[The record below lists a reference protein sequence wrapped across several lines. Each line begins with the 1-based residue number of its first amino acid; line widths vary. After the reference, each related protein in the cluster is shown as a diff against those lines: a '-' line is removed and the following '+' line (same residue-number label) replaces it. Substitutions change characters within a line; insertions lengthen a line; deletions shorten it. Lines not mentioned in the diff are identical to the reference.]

1 MRRTD
6 LRLKQEWLPVIT
18 WAGVRGSLS
27 MVLAMMLIVSAK
39 GEAGT
44 AAEVNRLVLL
54 NIVYGVVLMS
64 ILLQGT
70 TMAWL
75 MKRGGLIVESREE
88 TEYELALARRQ
99 ASRVLL
105 ENLES
110 SERKGTLSHET
121 FDTLH
126 RQLLARREANDKRI
140 AHMLEHTSSLNT
152 IELQI
157 ESTHLS
163 ALEKQVYRDLEKA
176 GDLDYD
182 SMEALVREVVD
193 RKE

>member
-1 MRRTD
+1 
-6 LRLKQEWLPVIT
+6 
-18 WAGVRGSLS
+18 
-27 MVLAMMLIVSAK
+27 
-39 GEAGT
+39 
-44 AAEVNRLVLL
+44 
-54 NIVYGVVLMS
+54 
-64 ILLQGT
+64 
-70 TMAWL
+70 MAWL
-75 MKRGGLIVESREE
+75 MKRGGLIAETAEE

-99 ASRVLL
+99 AIRVLL
-105 ENLES
+105 DNLES

-121 FDTLH
+121 FDALH

-140 AHMLEHTSSLNT
+140 AHMLEHTPALNT

-157 ESTHLS
+157 ECNHLS

-193 RKE
+193 RGGK

>member
-1 MRRTD
+1 
-6 LRLKQEWLPVIT
+6 
-18 WAGVRGSLS
+18 
-27 MVLAMMLIVSAK
+27 
-39 GEAGT
+39 
-44 AAEVNRLVLL
+44 
-54 NIVYGVVLMS
+54 
-64 ILLQGT
+64 
-70 TMAWL
+70 MAWL
-75 MKRGGLIVESREE
+75 MKRGGLIAETAEE

-99 ASRVLL
+99 AIRVLL
-105 ENLES
+105 DNLES

-140 AHMLEHTSSLNT
+140 AHMLEHTPALNT

-157 ESTHLS
+157 ESNHLS

-193 RKE
+193 RKA